1 MELILLAIESVCGNG
16 YSASENK
23 SGRCCGLMG
32 NAVEGLTLV
41 AEEVLAGSRG
51 VVFFVLAGE
60 QGSQTF
66 IDVFHISP
74 RGFCDL
80 HHLRY

>member
-1 MELILLAIESVCGNG
+1 MGGLKFTAEQKKERSRRKSDAEELA
-16 YSASENK
+16 
-23 SGRCCGLMG
+23 
-32 NAVEGLTLV
+32 LV

-60 QGSQTF
+60 QGSQTL

-80 HHLRY
+80 HHFRY